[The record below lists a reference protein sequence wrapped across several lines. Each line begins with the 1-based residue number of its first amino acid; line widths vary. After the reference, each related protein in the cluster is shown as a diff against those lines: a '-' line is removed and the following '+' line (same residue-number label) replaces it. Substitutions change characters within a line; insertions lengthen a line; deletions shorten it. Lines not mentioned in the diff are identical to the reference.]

1 MRYVPALPPAS
12 TFDFLFFA
20 SFSFLVHSARKSY
33 VLFGELPLLL
43 CVTPSP
49 VRVLRVHPYE
59 NDTCRWSGL
68 CVFFATLLTYL
79 ITAPARGFDVVDSF
93 PHLEPY
99 CKCPSSSSFSSHPPH
114 LEHTTRVRLGKD
126 RNSSHQYFA
135 NRLCDAWHACRPARA
150 QRRDPTMTERG
161 SGHLPAAAALSLH
174 EAPSCS
180 GSVLRNEW

>member
-1 MRYVPALPPAS
+1 M
-12 TFDFLFFA
+12 
-20 SFSFLVHSARKSY
+20 SFLVSY
-33 VLFGELPLLL
+33 PFSFALPLLL
-43 CVTPSP
+43 CAF
-49 VRVLRVHPYE
+49 
-59 NDTCRWSGL
+59 
-68 CVFFATLLTYL
+68 CVFTHTKMIRVVGLDSVCSSPPYLL
-79 ITAPARGFDVVDSF
+79 TAPARGFDVVDSF